1 MARRLVNRRYSASLV
16 AACVLTVAACGDDER
31 SAPVATIDGKPVVV
45 VTYSILGDMV
55 QQLVGDAAAVVV
67 VIPNGQDPHDFSAS
81 ARDIET
87 MMGAALL
94 VSNGLGLEEGL
105 LEAIHQAADD
115 QVPVFEVAD
124 HITVR
129 QFGEGEPTEA
139 GDAAA
144 NTDDHANAD
153 DHAPDGGDPHL
164 WTSPAVMAEM
174 LPDLAAS
181 LEAALGVQLDDSLAA
196 VQADLAALD
205 AATAAI
211 MASIPAG
218 ECKLVTGHES
228 LGYFADHYGCRLIGA
243 VTALTLVTLGGAFTV
258 VSAEVNAVQER
269 RLDHEL
275 VSHARDEARDAA
287 QRDAHEIRERPGPF
301 ANGVGPLPRHG
312 VLYDRD
318 GAARGTV
325 SGGDGDVPERRDG
338 GEDDVL
344 ARRAAHGG
352 QQTVGGEADFGFGAL
367 REDEPETVAAS
378 ASRESR
384 LPSAAP
390 PSERPERA
398 RNVRR

>member
-1 MARRLVNRRYSASLV
+1 MVRGVVNRRYSASLV
-16 AACVLTVAACGDDER
+16 AACVLAVAACGDDER
-31 SAPVATIDGKPVVV
+31 SAPVATIDGNPVVV
-45 VTYSILGDMV
+45 VTYSILGDVV

-105 LEAIHQAADD
+105 LEAIRQAADD

-218 ECKLVTGHES
+218 GCKLVTGHES

-243 VTALTLVTLGGAFTV
+243 VIPSLSSTAEASAKELAALEDLAIAEGVAAVFTEIGTPKQVAEQVADTVGVPLVDLPSHNLPETGGYAAYITDLATRIATALA
-258 VSAEVNAVQER
+258 
-269 RLDHEL
+269 
-275 VSHARDEARDAA
+275 
-287 QRDAHEIRERPGPF
+287 
-301 ANGVGPLPRHG
+301 
-312 VLYDRD
+312 
-318 GAARGTV
+318 
-325 SGGDGDVPERRDG
+325 
-338 GEDDVL
+338 
-344 ARRAAHGG
+344 
-352 QQTVGGEADFGFGAL
+352 
-367 REDEPETVAAS
+367 
-378 ASRESR
+378 
-384 LPSAAP
+384 
-390 PSERPERA
+390 
-398 RNVRR
+398 

>member
-243 VTALTLVTLGGAFTV
+243 VIPSLSSTAEASAKELAALEDLAIAEGVAAVFTEIGTPKQVAEQVADTVGVPLVDLPSHNLPETGGYAAYIIDLATRIATALA
-258 VSAEVNAVQER
+258 
-269 RLDHEL
+269 
-275 VSHARDEARDAA
+275 
-287 QRDAHEIRERPGPF
+287 
-301 ANGVGPLPRHG
+301 
-312 VLYDRD
+312 
-318 GAARGTV
+318 
-325 SGGDGDVPERRDG
+325 
-338 GEDDVL
+338 
-344 ARRAAHGG
+344 
-352 QQTVGGEADFGFGAL
+352 
-367 REDEPETVAAS
+367 
-378 ASRESR
+378 
-384 LPSAAP
+384 
-390 PSERPERA
+390 
-398 RNVRR
+398 

>member
-1 MARRLVNRRYSASLV
+1 MVRGVVNRRYSASLV
-16 AACVLTVAACGDDER
+16 AACVLAVAACGDDER

-105 LEAIHQAADD
+105 LEAIRQAADD

-243 VTALTLVTLGGAFTV
+243 VIPSLSSTAEASAKELAALEDLAIAEGVAAVFTEIGTPKQVAEQVADTVGVPLVDLPSHNLPETGGYAAYITDLATRIATALA
-258 VSAEVNAVQER
+258 
-269 RLDHEL
+269 
-275 VSHARDEARDAA
+275 
-287 QRDAHEIRERPGPF
+287 
-301 ANGVGPLPRHG
+301 
-312 VLYDRD
+312 
-318 GAARGTV
+318 
-325 SGGDGDVPERRDG
+325 
-338 GEDDVL
+338 
-344 ARRAAHGG
+344 
-352 QQTVGGEADFGFGAL
+352 
-367 REDEPETVAAS
+367 
-378 ASRESR
+378 
-384 LPSAAP
+384 
-390 PSERPERA
+390 
-398 RNVRR
+398 